1 VLARCTTRDPGRE
14 IHDSYLP
21 NAPIPSPLVFN
32 YLQDLSTDRF
42 INVSV
47 AVVGAPEIRC
57 WHLPATSRALLIW
70 GTGAYRADVVMLAC
84 MPLDSA
90 SPALNGTR
98 FFMGTTNGNPV
109 WSASG
114 LQHEADAVPLF
125 HPAAIGELSVRWDA
139 VLRRWVLLY
148 CDGPEDPAG
157 LSVTL
162 RVSRTPWGPWSP
174 RRIVLDWWRDAME
187 RYIHRGNVHDHLN
200 QDDTP
205 YPRGL
210 DEGGAAYAPYHLP
223 QYTTGRPAIT
233 IYYVLSTW
241 NPYQAVL
248 MRHAI
253 SRAEL
258 QCLDASYTA
267 LWEQNDGIAW
277 QARHGLTAA
286 EFQQTFDDLAGRG
299 FRLTRISGS
308 EAGNEP
314 LYGAIWEQRD
324 GPAWQSRHGL
334 TAGQFQDVF
343 DQLRAKGYRL
353 IHIHGYS
360 VGEEAL
366 YAAIWEQGEGPSW
379 QARHGMSAAEYQ
391 QTFNELA
398 GEGYRLIVVSGYE
411 VDHEA
416 RYAAI
421 WEQRTGPAL
430 QARHGLTAAEY
441 QSTLDA
447 MAADGFRLTYVTSY
461 FVCTHTL
468 YAGIWEQRAGPAWQ
482 ARHGLTEAQYQR
494 TFNELITAGYK
505 LTLVNA

>member
-1 VLARCTTRDPGRE
+1 
-14 IHDSYLP
+14 
-21 NAPIPSPLVFN
+21 
-32 YLQDLSTDRF
+32 
-42 INVSV
+42 
-47 AVVGAPEIRC
+47 
-57 WHLPATSRALLIW
+57 
-70 GTGAYRADVVMLAC
+70 
-84 MPLDSA
+84 
-90 SPALNGTR
+90 
-98 FFMGTTNGNPV
+98 
-109 WSASG
+109 
-114 LQHEADAVPLF
+114 
-125 HPAAIGELSVRWDA
+125 
-139 VLRRWVLLY
+139 
-148 CDGPEDPAG
+148 
-157 LSVTL
+157 
-162 RVSRTPWGPWSP
+162 
-174 RRIVLDWWRDAME
+174 
-187 RYIHRGNVHDHLN
+187 
-200 QDDTP
+200 
-205 YPRGL
+205 
-210 DEGGAAYAPYHLP
+210 
-223 QYTTGRPAIT
+223 
-233 IYYVLSTW
+233 
-241 NPYQAVL
+241 
-248 MRHAI
+248 
-253 SRAEL
+253 
-258 QCLDASYTA
+258 
-267 LWEQNDGIAW
+267 
-277 QARHGLTAA
+277 
-286 EFQQTFDDLAGRG
+286 
-299 FRLTRISGS
+299 
-308 EAGNEP
+308 
-314 LYGAIWEQRD
+314 
-324 GPAWQSRHGL
+324 
-334 TAGQFQDVF
+334 VF

-441 QSTLDA
+441 QSTFDA